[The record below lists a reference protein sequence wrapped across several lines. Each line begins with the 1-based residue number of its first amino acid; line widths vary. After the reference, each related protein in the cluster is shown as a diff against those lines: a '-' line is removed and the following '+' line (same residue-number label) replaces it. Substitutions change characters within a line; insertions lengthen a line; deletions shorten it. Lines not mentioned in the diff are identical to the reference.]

1 MTRKQF
7 LVIGLGQYGLSVASA
22 LADMGCEVV
31 AVDINEE
38 RVQNIADKVT
48 YAVTAD
54 AADEEVMENLGV
66 NNMDAAVIAIT
77 NNMEASILATI
88 ILKDLGVPKVIVK
101 ASSEIHKKIAL
112 KVGAD
117 SVVFPEKEMGVR
129 TARNLTAT
137 NFVDLVELSSDFSII
152 EVPVQPQWKG
162 RSIREIGFREKH
174 KINIIAVKDG
184 TNIDVSPDPN
194 APLSE
199 KQCLVM
205 IGDNRSLRKL
215 DISH

>member
-7 LVIGLGQYGLSVASA
+7 LVIGLGQYGFSVAKT
-22 LADMGCEVV
+22 LAQMGCEVI
-31 AVDINEE
+31 AVDKNEE
-38 RVQNIADKVT
+38 RVQNIANIVT
-48 YAVTAD
+48 YAVAAD
-54 AADEEVMENLGV
+54 ASDEEVLKNLGV
-66 NNMDAAVIAIT
+66 SNMDAAVIAIT

-88 ILKDLGVPKVIVK
+88 MLKDMGVPKVIVK

-152 EVPVQPQWKG
+152 EVPMQPQWEG

-184 TNIDVSPDPN
+184 QKINVSPDPN
-194 APLSE
+194 APLTKE
-199 KQCLVM
+199 QYLVM
-205 IGDNRSLRKL
+205 IGDNKALRKF
-215 DISH
+215 DIRH